1 MNHPGIWITNYW
13 ALTGR
18 VLGRYCGNST
28 PSSVDTSSN
37 VASVKFVTDGS
48 VTASGFRLQ
57 FKSSRQGEPNELLE
71 TVLFPYRGYTDAM
84 PDTDKAMI

>member
-1 MNHPGIWITNYW
+1 MHIINYLT
-13 ALTGR
+13 LTGNT
-18 VLGRYCGNST
+18 LGRYCGNSI

-57 FKSSRQGEPNELLE
+57 FKSSREGEFSDLSE
-71 TVLFPYRGYTDAM
+71 GY
-84 PDTDKAMI
+84 